1 MPAHLFCVDNKGFI
15 GDFSVMRL
23 LLKATALF
31 AFAAVLSAADQGKQ
45 LIRDIITE
53 KDLNLGII
61 ANARNPEYKEGLR
74 KELLAKSPDSPK
86 AVDAFVDSADLIVS
100 AEVIQDGHRLQLR
113 AVVGSITPRSRAFLL
128 SQGVPAA
135 LIESTAAVISVK
147 LDGADLKG
155 DALDALA
162 EELSKKTPEEDKDVL
177 TQDESSLVNLA
188 FDKDVDLVLIIGR
201 KSKEWG
207 EVIEKISSGQGGV
220 LKRIEATKASIR
232 QIVAVG
238 MKKDG
243 LSVAFL
249 VALGEMNEKVRAT
262 LLASGIPEGL
272 IDTKAA
278 FIGVSVNNVQ
288 LKGDELDEFAE
299 AIKTA
304 RDKKAPPPSLK
315 SLADLSK

>member
-15 GDFSVMRL
+15 GDFSIMRPL
-23 LLKATALF
+23 LPIAVLF
-31 AFAAVLSAADQGKQ
+31 AFAAVLSATDQGKE

-53 KDLNLGII
+53 KDLNKGII
-61 ANARNPEYKEGLR
+61 ANARNPEYRAGLR
-74 KELLAKSPDSPK
+74 KDLLAKAPDSPK
-86 AVDAFVDSADLIVS
+86 AVDAFVESLDLIVH
-100 AEVIQDGHRLQLR
+100 AEVIQDGHSLQLS
-113 AVVGSITPRSRAFLL
+113 AVVGTITPRSRAFLL
-128 SQGVPAA
+128 SQGVPAS
-135 LIESTAAVISVK
+135 LIESTAALTSVK
-147 LDGADLKG
+147 LDGVELKG

>member
-1 MPAHLFCVDNKGFI
+1 
-15 GDFSVMRL
+15 MRQL
-23 LLKATALF
+23 LQTAALF
-31 AFAAVLSAADQGKQ
+31 AFATVLYAADQGRE
-45 LIRDIITE
+45 LVREIITE

-61 ANARNPEYKEGLR
+61 ANARNPEYNEGLR
-74 KELLAKSPDSPK
+74 KDLLAKSPDSPK
-86 AVDAFVDSADLIVS
+86 AVDAFVGSLDLIVN

-113 AVVGSITPRSRAFLL
+113 AVVGTITPRSRAFLL

-147 LDGADLKG
+147 LDGIDLKG

-162 EELSKKTPEEDKDVL
+162 EELSKKTPEEEKDVL
-177 TQDESSLVNLA
+177 TQEESSLVNLA
-188 FDKDVDLVLIIGR
+188 FDKDVDLVMVIGR

-220 LKRIEATKASIR
+220 LKRIEATKASIQ
-232 QIVAVG
+232 QIVALG

-243 LSVAFL
+243 RSMAFL

-272 IDTKAA
+272 IDTKSAL
-278 FIGVSVNNVQ
+278 IGVSVDNVQ
-288 LKGDELDEFAE
+288 LKGDKLDEFAE

-304 RDKKAPPPSLK
+304 RDKKTPLPSLK